1 MSQTEK
7 LRLRAASPTLG
18 PSVSPGSILL
28 QVPGQGTLHRTN
40 APSPPHPLPEGPEPP
55 RAQAWGRQVFQAP
68 LPPHVPICPGSSA
81 CTPTRPSAPCAT
93 TWASAAPPP
102 GPSHRPSAG
111 HQTPSSTRAQ
121 NFHCPHPPEETALG
135 LIGHSSAPASLQAPG
150 HTLFLPPGPLPPSP
164 QPPPASG
171 PLHVPSPPRS
181 SPSARSHLNVPLLTH
196 HPSPTMPCSTGSTCR
211 VCRGTS
217 CAPTL
222 STCRRAC
229 PTAQASSTPT
239 GRWVQCCRRPSARLP
254 PSPSSSSHLEREGP
268 RRTGQKGGHADGAP
282 KRNFLVRQQRVRK
295 GCADS
300 DAAECGCAPEAW
312 GREGERKGLGAQPRA
327 CGCSHPKATKRARVP
342 CLEGRV
348 LRGQH
353 WQGRP
358 GAGADLGGPRP

>member
-7 LRLRAASPTLG
+7 RRLRAASPTLG

-28 QVPGQGTLHRTN
+28 QVPGQGTLHRRN

-111 HQTPSSTRAQ
+111 HQTPSGTRAQ

-135 LIGHSSAPASLQAPG
+135 LIGRSSPPGRSSAPASLQAPG

-217 CAPTL
+217 CAP
-222 STCRRAC
+222 
-229 PTAQASSTPT
+229 P
-239 GRWVQCCRRPSARLP
+239 PSAPVAGPVPQRKLP
-254 PSPSSSSHLEREGP
+254 ELPRDVGCNAAAGLQPGCLPARAP
-268 RRTGQKGGHADGAP
+268 RRTWSRRFHVAQARRGAMQTGLQSGTSWSGSKG
-282 KRNFLVRQQRVRK
+282 
-295 GCADS
+295 
-300 DAAECGCAPEAW
+300 
-312 GREGERKGLGAQPRA
+312 
-327 CGCSHPKATKRARVP
+327 
-342 CLEGRV
+342 
-348 LRGQH
+348 
-353 WQGRP
+353 
-358 GAGADLGGPRP
+358 

>member
-7 LRLRAASPTLG
+7 RRLRAASPTLG

-135 LIGHSSAPASLQAPG
+135 LIGHSSPPGRSSAPASLQAPG

-171 PLHVPSPPRS
+171 PLQVPSPPRS

-217 CAPTL
+217 CAPHPQHL
-222 STCRRAC
+222 S
-229 PTAQASSTPT
+229 QGLSHSASF
-239 GRWVQCCRRPSARLP
+239 LN
-254 PSPSSSSHLEREGP
+254 SHG
-268 RRTGQKGGHADGAP
+268 T
-282 KRNFLVRQQRVRK
+282 
-295 GCADS
+295 
-300 DAAECGCAPEAW
+300 
-312 GREGERKGLGAQPRA
+312 LGAMLPQAFSPAASQPELLVA
-327 CGCSHPKATKRARVP
+327 
-342 CLEGRV
+342 
-348 LRGQH
+348 
-353 WQGRP
+353 P
-358 GAGADLGGPRP
+358 GAGGSTSPRPEGGPCRRGSKAELPGQAAKGEEGVCGLRCRRVWLCP